1 MEFDVNKALKYFQD
15 VVSQHYAD
23 FNGRVT
29 RKDFWTYAAVV
40 FGIFIVAAI
49 VQSIVG
55 LAIGDLLRLAL
66 LLPNAGM
73 TARRIQD
80 CGKPGSIV
88 WLLMIPVLLTSLVRF
103 LFTITFGLFG
113 LIMFFLP
120 LLWLID
126 IVALAAFIYIV
137 YLCVQPGVAG
147 ANQYGPEPASA
158 V

>member
-1 MEFDVNKALKYFQD
+1 MEFDVNKAIKYFQD
-15 VVSQHYAD
+15 VVARHYAD

-29 RKDFWTYAAVV
+29 RKDYWTYAAVV

-49 VQSIVG
+49 LESILG
-55 LAIGDLLRLAL
+55 LAIGDPLRLAL

-80 CGKPGSIV
+80 CGKPGAIV

-113 LIMFFLP
+113 LILFFLP
-120 LLWLID
+120 LLWLVDLVVI
-126 IVALAAFIYIV
+126 AAFIYIL

-147 ANQYGPEPASA
+147 TNQYGPEPASA